1 LVGGEVVE
9 WLNGSVAETHV
20 VASGEVTGEFLGAKY
35 DEHGSRGVD
44 GKGHAGFGEGRLAVP
59 GAATRPPAA

>member
-1 LVGGEVVE
+1 
-9 WLNGSVAETHV
+9 